1 MCDRDQP
8 QAFSVETMFDT
19 NFTEVDM
26 EEFRRQTTEPICNTE
41 DDLIQCLPPLVFHK
55 SGKTC
60 VFWDVEDYPI
70 PDGLDAASIYQSI
83 KAAVKNYGCDE
94 EVFIQAY
101 VGNNTI
107 SDEFRRQSSDAG
119 VRFEVFEKSGDQY
132 GRHCSIY
139 GDVMLWTLENP
150 TPSNVIIVAK
160 IIDYDFG
167 FAFRCLSDSWSYGVL
182 LSQEPNPIWR
192 FPVGSAPTFLASI
205 FDRSSPRLPTLA
217 ISLPNVSGSG

>member
-55 SGKTC
+55 
-60 VFWDVEDYPI
+60 W
-70 PDGLDAASIYQSI
+70 
-83 KAAVKNYGCDE
+83 
-94 EVFIQAY
+94 
-101 VGNNTI
+101 
-107 SDEFRRQSSDAG
+107 
-119 VRFEVFEKSGDQY
+119 DQY